1 MANAKTK
8 NPNKVSNDPI
18 SDFLT
23 RLRNAI
29 LTNKKQV
36 AVPYSKLKENLAE
49 LLRNEGYINN
59 FSIINEDKVA
69 LKSLVVD
76 IKYNGSKPAI
86 QGLRRI
92 SKPGLRKY
100 SKAKYAPRVL
110 NGLGISVLTTS
121 SGLMSDRKA
130 RKNKVG
136 GEVICQV
143 W

>member
-8 NPNKVSNDPI
+8 NPNKVSNDPV

-29 LTNKKQV
+29 LVSKKQV
-36 AVPYSKLKENLAE
+36 SIPYSKLKHNLAE
-49 LLRNEGYINN
+49 LLRNEGYINSY
-59 FSIINEDKVA
+59 SIANEDNLA
-69 LKSLVVD
+69 IKSIVLD
-76 IKYNGSKPAI
+76 IKYQGSKPSI
-86 QGLRRI
+86 QGLKRI

-110 NGLGISVLTTS
+110 NGLGISVLSTS
-121 SGLMSDRKA
+121 QGLMSDRKA
-130 RKNKVG
+130 RKSQVG

>member
-8 NPNKVSNDPI
+8 NPNKVSNDPV

-29 LTNKKQV
+29 LVSKKQV
-36 AVPYSKLKENLAE
+36 SITYSKLKHNLAE
-49 LLRNEGYINN
+49 LLRNEGYINSY
-59 FSIINEDKVA
+59 SIANEDNLA
-69 LKSLVVD
+69 IKSIVLD
-76 IKYNGSKPAI
+76 IKYQGSKPSI
-86 QGLRRI
+86 QGLKRI

-110 NGLGISVLTTS
+110 NGLGISVLSTS
-121 SGLMSDRKA
+121 QGLMSDRKA
-130 RKNKVG
+130 RKSQVG